1 MKILVAN
8 LGSTSFKY
16 KVFDMPDGRV
26 LARGGMDRIGEGED
40 SLHKFQFGDTEEVQ
54 HTCQLPDH
62 AAAIDEALARL
73 TGDGAPL
80 SSVEALDAVGF
91 KTVHARA
98 ISGVVELD
106 DEVIGRM
113 EDFLRLAPAHNPAYV
128 AAIRQFESVAPH
140 APRVGCFEPAFHGN
154 APLRRQLYAV
164 PWHWYEE
171 YGIRRYGFHGASH
184 RYAAEKVIELE
195 GTNQLRH
202 INCHL
207 GGSSSLCA
215 VKDGVSQG
223 ASHGL
228 SPQGGV
234 PQNNRIGDLDPYAL
248 QIVCDREGISLDR
261 ALEIC
266 ASEGGML
273 GLSGSSNDMRDIEE
287 KAQAGDERCALA
299 IEVFTS
305 SIRDYLGS
313 FVVELGGLDVLSF
326 TGGIGE
332 HSSIVRGQILQ
343 GLEFLGVELDPA
355 LNESVHGEGMLHGPA
370 SKVRLRVLTTD
381 EELIVARQTFE
392 QLRSANTGS

>member
-1 MKILVAN
+1 
-8 LGSTSFKY
+8 
-16 KVFDMPDGRV
+16 MP
-26 LARGGMDRIGEGED
+26 E
-40 SLHKFQFGDTEEVQ
+40 
-54 HTCQLPDH
+54 
-62 AAAIDEALARL
+62 
-73 TGDGAPL
+73 
-80 SSVEALDAVGF
+80 
-91 KTVHARA
+91 
-98 ISGVVELD
+98 
-106 DEVIGRM
+106 
-113 EDFLRLAPAHNPAYV
+113 
-128 AAIRQFESVAPH
+128 
-140 APRVGCFEPAFHGN
+140 
-154 APLRRQLYAV
+154 
-164 PWHWYEE
+164 
-171 YGIRRYGFHGASH
+171 
-184 RYAAEKVIELE
+184 
-195 GTNQLRH
+195 
-202 INCHL
+202 
-207 GGSSSLCA
+207 
-215 VKDGVSQG
+215 
-223 ASHGL
+223 
-228 SPQGGV
+228 
-234 PQNNRIGDLDPYAL
+234 NNRIGDLDPYAL

-381 EELIVARQTFE
+381 EELIGARQTFE